1 MSKKEKSNEKITY
14 SVEEEIAVLSKNP
27 NSEWA
32 KELRKVSWNEKPAKW
47 DIREWSPDGEKMS
60 KGITLNDAELKN
72 LKEALEEIDL

>member
-1 MSKKEKSNEKITY
+1 MAKKEKSNEKITY